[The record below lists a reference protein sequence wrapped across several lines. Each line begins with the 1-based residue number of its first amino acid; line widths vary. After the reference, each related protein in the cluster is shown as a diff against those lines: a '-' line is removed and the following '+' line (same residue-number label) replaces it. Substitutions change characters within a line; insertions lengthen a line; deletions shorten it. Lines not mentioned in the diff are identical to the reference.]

1 MNTQIRP
8 WMIVSRLKDGAS
20 EDIGVIVD
28 VNKASGK
35 YTWAPYPRK
44 SKSGRRT
51 RHHLRPAVQEDITA
65 LQLQLDEHRVAL
77 REQTHV
83 GLQAMSVA
91 EVEEIAGD
99 VNHPQS
105 ASYQTA
111 LQIMREQWSWIE
123 VYVKRLGAGI
133 DALVDRSA
141 MSAYAR
147 SAATTHK
154 VAEGRVVRALRAYL
168 IGGMRQ
174 EALLPAWGRCG
185 APGRPRLPRADSKGQ
200 YTTRPGRR
208 NAAARHGSIEHQG
221 VVSTDDVR
229 TRLRL
234 GWRQFKTS
242 KKVSVQKA
250 YALTLAKYW
259 ADRVEVNDKGRK
271 ITLLP
276 IEQLPTLDQF
286 RHHGP
291 ANDSKLSA
299 RRINIGE
306 HRWDRDYRQEYGN
319 ERSRLKAACECASID
334 STSDDQNLVL
344 SIDRLTRLPTS
355 WNTKVREN
363 YTGYIA
369 SFYSGFERPETMTSL
384 IAVAMAADSKVEFC
398 ARYGITIT
406 DDEWLSLNFRR
417 IRIDN
422 GEFKSEK
429 GIGAMTASQVSM
441 EFVEAYGAERKNGVE
456 STHFQ
461 MQIGATH
468 ELPGST
474 QGQIRRRGDE
484 DPTKDACLTHAEYMH
499 HAIRWILYHNNV
511 QRVEHLLTLEMRRDK
526 VEPTRAA
533 ILKWMIANGYMV
545 SDSPNMTQI
554 RRLCLPRIRAKV
566 SAKGIN
572 VFDPTSKDI
581 RYIPNLTYN
590 SSALRA
596 TGLTDQGL
604 SQDVWVHLNPNHLG
618 KVWLLHR
625 EGLIEADLQT
635 HDAELADLSL
645 CEWLQIAESDRLERY
660 LTGGKQLEV
669 LANDGTARYDSA
681 KEAKAAR
688 TRQQKKE
695 ADSPPTRRMTKP
707 EAAAKQAQLD
717 QSERLGLSGLPM
729 ASSANEATDQIFDD
743 ESSNEPAWVAEARAA
758 RAA

>member
-1 MNTQIRP
+1 MNPQIKP
-8 WMIVSRLKDGAS
+8 WMVVSRLKEGAS
-20 EDIGVIVD
+20 EDIGVIAD
-28 VNKASGK
+28 VNKSAGT
-35 YTWAPYPRK
+35 YTWAPYPQK

-51 RHHLRPAVQEDITA
+51 RHHLRPATHEDISA
-65 LQLQLDEHRVAL
+65 LQLQIDEHQVAL

-99 VNHPQS
+99 ANHPQS
-105 ASYQTA
+105 SSYQTA
-111 LQIMREQWSWIE
+111 MQIMREQWAWIE
-123 VYVKRLGAGI
+123 AYVKRAGAGI
-133 DALVDRSA
+133 DALLNRTAVC
-141 MSAYAR
+141 AYAR
-147 SAATTHK
+147 SAAEKHK
-154 VAEGRVVRALRAYL
+154 VDQGRVVRALRAYL

-185 APGRPRLPRADSKGQ
+185 APGRPRLPRTDSNGKH
-200 YTTRPGRR
+200 TTRPGRR
-208 NAAARHGSIEHQG
+208 NPAARNGSIEHLG

-242 KKVSVQKA
+242 KKVSVEKA
-250 YALTLAKYW
+250 FALTLAKYW
-259 ADRVEVNDKGRK
+259 ADRVEVTDKGRR

-291 ANDSKLSA
+291 ANDKKLSA

-306 HRWDRDYRQEYGN
+306 HRWDRDHRQQYGS
-319 ERSRLKAACECASID
+319 ERSRLMAAGQCASID

-344 SIDRLTRLPTS
+344 SIDRLARLPSS
-355 WNTKVREN
+355 WNTKVRES

-369 SFYSGFERPETMTSL
+369 SFYSGFERPSTMTSL
-384 IAVAMAADSKVEFC
+384 IAIAMAGESKVEFC
-398 ARYGITIT
+398 ARYGVTIT

-417 IRIDN
+417 IRADN
-422 GEFKSEK
+422 GEIKSEK
-429 GIGAMTASQVSM
+429 GIDAMTASEVSM
-441 EFVEAYGAERKNGVE
+441 EFVKAYAAERKNGVE

-461 MQIGATH
+461 LQVGATH

-474 QGQIRRRGDE
+474 QGQIRQRGDE
-484 DPTKDACLTHAEYMH
+484 DPAKDACLTHAEYMH

-533 ILKWMIANGYMV
+533 ILKWMIANAYVV

-554 RRLCLPRIRAKV
+554 RRLCLPRLRAKV

-572 VFDPTSKDI
+572 IFDPTSKDT

-590 SSALRA
+590 SGALRE

-604 SQDVWVHLNPNHLG
+604 AQDVWVHLNPNHLG

-660 LTGGKQLEV
+660 LTGGKRLEV

-688 TRQQKKE
+688 ARQLKKE
-695 ADSPPTRRMTKP
+695 TDSPPARKMTKP
-707 EAAAKQAQLD
+707 EAAAKQAELD
-717 QSERLGLSGLPM
+717 QRERLGLSGLPM
-729 ASSANEATDQIFDD
+729 ATSANGATDQSFDD
-743 ESSNEPAWVAEARAA
+743 EASNEPAWVAEARAA
-758 RAA
+758 RGA

>member
-1 MNTQIRP
+1 MNPEIKP
-8 WMIVSRLKDGAS
+8 WMIVSRLKEGAS
-20 EDIGVIVD
+20 EDIGVIVS
-28 VNKASGK
+28 VNTPPGT
-35 YTWAPYPRK
+35 YTLAPFPQK

-51 RHHLRPAVQEDITA
+51 KHHLRPAKQEDIAA
-65 LQLQLDEHRVAL
+65 LERQIDEHQVAL

-83 GLQAMSVA
+83 GLQAMSAA
-91 EVEEIAGD
+91 EIEEIAND

-105 ASYQTA
+105 SSYQTA
-111 LQIMREQWSWIE
+111 LQIMHQQWAWIE
-123 VYVKRLGAGI
+123 AYVRRAGAGI
-133 DALVDRSA
+133 EALLDRSA
-141 MSAYAR
+141 MCAHAR
-147 SAATTHK
+147 SAAEEHK
-154 VAEGRVVRALRAYL
+154 VSEGRVMRALRAYL

-185 APGRPRLPRADSKGQ
+185 APGRPRLPRTDRNGKHTS
-200 YTTRPGRR
+200 RPGRR
-208 NAAARHGSIEHQG
+208 NPAARNGMVEHLG
-221 VVSTDDVR
+221 VVSTEDVR

-250 YALTLAKYW
+250 FALTLAKYW
-259 ADRVEVNDKGRK
+259 AERVEVTDKGRR

-306 HRWDRDYRQEYGN
+306 HRWDRDYRKEYGN
-319 ERSRLKAACECASID
+319 ERSRLMAAGQCASLD

-344 SIDRLTRLPTS
+344 SIDRLARLPSS
-355 WNTKVREN
+355 WNTKVRET

-369 SFYSGFERPETMTSL
+369 SFYSGFERPSTLTSL
-384 IAVAMAADSKVEFC
+384 IAVAMAAESKVEFC
-398 ARYGITIT
+398 ARYGLKIT
-406 DDEWLSLNFRR
+406 DDEWISLNFRR
-417 IRIDN
+417 IRTDN

-429 GIGAMTASQVSM
+429 GINAMTASEVSM
-441 EFVEAYGAERKNGVE
+441 EFAEAYAAERKNGVE

-461 MQIGATH
+461 LQIGATH

-474 QGQIRRRGDE
+474 QGQIRQRGDE
-484 DPTKDACLTHAEYMH
+484 DPAKDACLTHAEYMH

-511 QRVEHLLTLEMRRDK
+511 QRVEHLLTMEMRRDK

-533 ILKWMIANGYMV
+533 ILKWMIANGYVV
-545 SDSPNMTQI
+545 SDAPNMTQI
-554 RRLCLPRIRAKV
+554 RRLCLPRLRAKV

-572 VFDPTSKDI
+572 IFDPTSKDT

-590 SSALRA
+590 SGALRE

-604 SQDVWVHLNPNHLG
+604 AQDVWVHLNPNHLG

-625 EGLIEADLQT
+625 EGLVEADLQT

-645 CEWLQIAESDRLERY
+645 CEWLQIAESDRLDRY
-660 LTGGKQLEV
+660 LTGGKRLEV

-688 TRQQKKE
+688 ARQQKKE
-695 ADSPPTRRMTKP
+695 AGSPPTRGMTKP
-707 EAAAKQAQLD
+707 EAAARQAQLD
-717 QSERLGLSGLPM
+717 QSERLRLNGLQA
-729 ASSANEATDQIFDD
+729 ASSANGPADKLLGDK
-743 ESSNEPAWVAEARAA
+743 SSNEPAWVAEARAA